1 MIKKSVIAI
10 STVLTLAACGS
21 GAQTSETSE
30 TVLGSETSVPAK
42 TVFEPDPVIPGIIS
56 VSYAGGTPETGEYGI
71 WIEGIVTDMSV
82 DYSNATRGFAHL
94 QTTCD
99 GCLITV
105 TNLDD
110 KYSLDTDFFSR
121 IILGFPGYP
130 PLVGL
135 AMFENK
141 SGSIG
146 PSQSITMPFSESP
159 STPPEYQ
166 ISEEDALAIQS
177 KYRAGEHFLV
187 LHSTVSECEDGRGSA
202 WGIGVGYGC
211 EFYFGASG
219 LNSKNNPFDPANRS
233 TTECKVYVPHE
244 IPPFNVCDYSLN
256 IAPFQ
261 DALGVNSDGFFGFE
275 TQDAVKKYQ
284 ASRNLPV
291 TGQIDSN
298 TAESLIPGTLGH

>member
-1 MIKKSVIAI
+1 MIKKSVIVL

-21 GAQTSETSE
+21 GAQTSETND
-30 TVLGSETSVPAK
+30 TALGSDTSMPTTK
-42 TVFEPDPVIPGIIS
+42 VFEPDPIIPGIIS
-56 VSYAGGTPETGEYGI
+56 VSYAGGTAETGEYAI

-94 QTTCD
+94 QTTCE
-99 GCLITV
+99 GCLLTV

-121 IILGFPGYP
+121 IIIGFPGYP

-141 SGSIG
+141 SDSIG
-146 PSQSITMPFSESP
+146 PSQSITMPFSENP

-177 KYRAGEHFLV
+177 KYKAGEHFLV

-202 WGIGVGYGC
+202 WGKGVGYGC

-219 LNSKNNPFDPANRS
+219 LNSKNNPFDPANRPS
-233 TTECKVYVPHE
+233 TECKVYVPHYE
-244 IPPFNVCDYSLN
+244 RPFNVCDYSLD

-261 DALGVNSDGFFGFE
+261 KALGVDADGYFGFG
-275 TQDAVKKYQ
+275 TQEVVKQYQ

>member
-1 MIKKSVIAI
+1 MIKKSVIAL
-10 STVLTLAACGS
+10 SAVLALAACGS
-21 GAQTSETSE
+21 GSQASKTSET
-30 TVLGSETSVPAK
+30 TLKSETSVPAT
-42 TVFEPDPVIPGIIS
+42 TVAEPDPVIPGLITVAYS
-56 VSYAGGTPETGEYGI
+56 GGTPETGEYAI
-71 WIEGIVTDMSV
+71 RIEGQVSDMSV

-94 QTTCD
+94 QTTCE
-99 GCLITV
+99 GCSITV

-110 KYSLDTDFFSR
+110 KYSLQTDFFSR
-121 IILGFPGYP
+121 VIIGFPGYP

-141 SGSIG
+141 SGSLG

-166 ISEEDALAIQS
+166 ISEKDALAIQS

-187 LHSTVSECEDGRGSA
+187 LHSTVSECEDGRGHA
-202 WGIGVGYGC
+202 WGKGVGYGC

-219 LNSKNNPFDPANRS
+219 LNSKNNPFDPANRPS
-233 TTECKVYVPHE
+233 TECKVYVPNSE
-244 IPPFNVCDYSLN
+244 RPFNVCDYSPD

-261 DALGVNSDGFFGFE
+261 KALGVDSDGYFGFG

-284 ASRNLPV
+284 ASHNLPV

-298 TAESLIPGTLGH
+298 TAESLIPGTLGD